1 MKTKIT
7 KYLMI
12 VASFFLI
19 WSAICLWVGWVNNA
33 EVDEFGFPFTQW
45 VWHEGM
51 SSSTTQIWDWV
62 DIKNNESIINRLLAQ
77 FWLNTANLEWD
88 HKFINYAKAIM
99 NIALWLLSMI
109 ALIMTIYTF
118 YMMFFSENEAWIKKA
133 KWNLIGIFIALAII
147 GLARL
152 IVSVIFR
159 WYQSNWKAKE
169 QEISTWN
176 VAMVIENSSN
186 NHFYL
191 TA

>member
-1 MKTKIT
+1 METKIT

-12 VASFFLI
+12 MSSFLLI
-19 WSAICLWVGWVNNA
+19 WSSICLWQYL
-33 EVDEFGFPFTQW
+33 DDYKFPFQNPTDISQDN
-45 VWHEGM
+45 
-51 SSSTTQIWDWV
+51 TKLWDHV
-62 DIKNNESIINRLLAQ
+62 DIKDEGSLINRLLVQ

-118 YMMFFSENEAWIKKA
+118 YMMFFSDNEAWIKKA

-147 GLARL
+147 GVSRL
-152 IVSVIFR
+152 IVSLIFR

-169 QEISTWN
+169 QEISIWN
-176 VAMVIENSSN
+176 TSMVSESISN

>member
-62 DIKNNESIINRLLAQ
+62 DIKNNESIINRLLTQ

>member
-176 VAMVIENSSN
+176 VAMVVENSSN